1 MVAGSSPAR
10 GANFQIKALCK
21 ITYRGLFFCQ
31 VEAIMGISD
40 DEVLSMAR
48 KPDFFEGVE

>member
-1 MVAGSSPAR
+1 
-10 GANFQIKALCK
+10 
-21 ITYRGLFFCQ
+21 